1 MVGRV
6 QVFIQPARGQEEQM
20 ELPVSPAPRASVE
33 ELCAR
38 FSLIYTG
45 AISDVLDEMGRREQ
59 VLPPEIRGLTISHSV
74 AGVAL
79 TVEGEPTKSEDPE
92 EIYIPILEMLGS
104 LRPGDV
110 IVSQPHDNVSAHIG
124 ELSTET
130 AKFRGARGAVIDGGA
145 RDIDYILKLGFPVF
159 CRYRTPAD
167 VLGRWKLTSRG
178 KPIRIGRVTIRSG
191 DFVVGDKDGVVVVP
205 QEITMEVLE
214 KAEAVVGV
222 ENLVRRSILQGMH
235 PVEAYRKYGRF

>member
-1 MVGRV
+1 MES
-6 QVFIQPARGQEEQM
+6 QMNPA
-20 ELPVSPAPRASVE
+20 SPASIE
-33 ELCAR
+33 DLCAR
-38 FSLIYTG
+38 FSRIYTG
-45 AISDVLDEMGRREQ
+45 AISDVLDEMGRRNQ
-59 VLPPEIRGLTISHSV
+59 VLAPQVQGLTLTASV
-74 AGVAL
+74 AGVAM
-79 TVEGEPTKSEDPE
+79 TVEGEPTASEDPE
-92 EIYIPILEMLGS
+92 EIYIPVLEMLGS
-104 LRPGDV
+104 LKPGDV

-124 ELSTET
+124 ELSAET

-167 VLGRWKLTSRG
+167 VMGRWKLTSRG
-178 KPIRIGRVTIRSG
+178 RPIKMGSVTVRSG

-222 ENLVRRSILQGMH
+222 ENLVRKSILQGMH